1 MYRAIQSRRH
11 GGGAPGGLHPPGV
24 VLCHDKRPLDF
35 ERASFEALV
44 MKFRSPFLP
53 ILFALLTVFSTSV
66 FAADDAPMVPTGRVE
81 LFNGKDLTGW
91 TFFMRNNADPK
102 ETWSVGDGVM
112 KCTGKPTCYIR
123 TEKSYRD
130 YKLTAEWRFVKI
142 APKADNGGILVH
154 MQLPDKLWPPCIQ
167 CQGKH
172 DAVGDLFL
180 MGGAESKEHL
190 GKDANTAL
198 PKHGESA
205 EKPVGEW
212 NTCELICK
220 GTTVTVYVNGKLMNE
235 TTESTVSS
243 GKIGFQCEGAQFE
256 VRKVFI
262 EPLKP

>member
-1 MYRAIQSRRH
+1 
-11 GGGAPGGLHPPGV
+11 
-24 VLCHDKRPLDF
+24 
-35 ERASFEALV
+35 
-44 MKFRSPFLP
+44 MKFSSPYLRF
-53 ILFALLTVFSTSV
+53 IFISFALTATKS
-66 FAADDAPMVPTGRVE
+66 FAADDAAKPIVPTSRID
-81 LFNGKDLTGW
+81 LFNGKDLAGW
-91 TFFMRNNADPK
+91 TFFMRDNANPTN
-102 ETWSVGDGVM
+102 TWSATDGLM
-112 KCTGKPTCYIR
+112 KCTGKPTGYIR
-123 TEKSYRD
+123 TEQDYRD
-130 YKLTAEWRFVKI
+130 YKLTTEWRFVKI

-198 PKHGESA
+198 PKRGESA

-220 GTTVTVYVNGKLMNE
+220 GTSVQAYVNGKLMNE

>member
-1 MYRAIQSRRH
+1 MVKRAEKMKSPYPDTLKRPEGR
-11 GGGAPGGLHPPGV
+11 APSAKH
-24 VLCHDKRPLDF
+24 PLDF
-35 ERASFEALV
+35 KRMASEPSA
-44 MKFRSPFLP
+44 MKFRSRCLP
-53 ILFALLTVFSTSV
+53 VFFTLLTISSMRS
-66 FAADDAPMVPTGRVE
+66 FAADDAAIVPSSRME
-81 LFNGKDLTGW
+81 LFNGKDLSGW

-102 ETWSVGDGVM
+102 ETWSAADGVI
-112 KCTGKPTCYIR
+112 KCTGKPTGYIR

-142 APKADNGGILVH
+142 APREDNGGILVH
-154 MQLPDKLWPPCIQ
+154 LQLPDKLWPPCIQ

-198 PKHGESA
+198 PKRGESA

-212 NTCELICK
+212 NTCELICSGNSVK
-220 GTTVTVYVNGKLMNE
+220 VYVNGKLMNE
-235 TTESTVSS
+235 TTESTVTS